1 MATMNKIIIAT
12 RNRGKT
18 EEIREI
24 LADLNIP
31 ISDLNDEGIGIDID
45 ENGESYKENALIKA
59 REIYRLTQRVVISD
73 DSGLEVDALGGR
85 PGIHSARYAEDSKRR
100 IEKLLSEMKGIPF
113 ERRRARFRCV
123 ACLFINE
130 NRYEFFEGTIEG
142 YISEEQKGENG
153 FGFDPVFFLKEYN
166 RTMAEIPIEE
176 KNRIS
181 HRARAFHKLREFI
194 IRNRPI

>member
-1 MATMNKIIIAT
+1 LATMNKIIIAT

>member
-1 MATMNKIIIAT
+1 LATMNKIIIAT

-130 NRYEFFEGTIEG
+130 SRYEFFEGTIEG
-142 YISEEQKGENG
+142 YISEEPKGENG

>member
-1 MATMNKIIIAT
+1 MNKIIIAT

-31 ISDLNDEGIGIDID
+31 ISDLNDEGIGIDMD

-59 REIYRLTQRVVISD
+59 REIYRLTHRVVISD

-113 ERRRARFRCV
+113 ESRRARFRCV

-142 YISEEQKGENG
+142 HISEEPKGENG

-194 IRNRPI
+194 IKNRPI

>member
-142 YISEEQKGENG
+142 YISEEPKGENG

>member
-1 MATMNKIIIAT
+1 MNKIIIAT

-142 YISEEQKGENG
+142 YISEEPKGENG

>member
-1 MATMNKIIIAT
+1 MNKIIIAT

-142 YISEEQKGENG
+142 YISEEPKGENG

-194 IRNRPI
+194 IKNRPI

>member
-1 MATMNKIIIAT
+1 LATMNKIIIAT

-142 YISEEQKGENG
+142 YISEEPKGENG